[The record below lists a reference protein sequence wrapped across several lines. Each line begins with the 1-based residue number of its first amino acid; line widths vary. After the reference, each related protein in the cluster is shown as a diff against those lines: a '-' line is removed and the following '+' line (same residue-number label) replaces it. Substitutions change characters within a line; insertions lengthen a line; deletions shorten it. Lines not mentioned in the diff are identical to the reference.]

1 MNTLSACKKSLIAVF
16 LFLFVSASLLAQA
29 NWQKL
34 GSRKVDFKVEK
45 DEIVVGAQEGTF
57 TKLKLLVT
65 SGSLNMHKMVVVY
78 GNGKREEIQL
88 RHNFNAKSTS
98 RLIDLK
104 GNKRAIRKIIFWYD
118 SDLTRKGRA
127 TLSVFA
133 RS

>member
-1 MNTLSACKKSLIAVF
+1 MNTLSACKKSVIAVL
-16 LFLFVSASLLAQA
+16 LFLFVSASLLAQS

-34 GSRKVDFKVEK
+34 GSRKVNFKVEK

-88 RHNFNAKSTS
+88 RHNFSSKSTS

-104 GNKRAIRKIIFWYD
+104 GNKRAIQKIIFWYD